1 MCGDREIEAKI
12 QDILPIWQACFGD
25 SREEIRQF
33 LKILGEDARTYVY
46 REEGTAVSM
55 VTLIPA
61 TLYGK
66 GQVWK
71 AAYLYAV
78 GTLPAYRGKGYCS
91 RLLGQII
98 RDLQEQ
104 EILPFLVP
112 SQEDLVPFYEKLGMC
127 LAGVDRVFRG
137 PVLSDQMSGSEDVDH
152 NPFTLQDISGEEYLV
167 LRAKYV
173 RQPGDCRL
181 VDSGLRYAL
190 WLWQQE
196 GGKIGVFTREDRQIG
211 VMYKLVGPELLL
223 QELVSLG
230 ERMAEASEEEMA
242 GQMAGFLGA
251 ERVQWHRCHLVMTA
265 CKEATELPEK
275 MIFRQALD

>member
-1 MCGDREIEAKI
+1 MCGDREIVTNIRE
-12 QDILPIWQACFGD
+12 ILPIWQACFGD
-25 SREEIRQF
+25 SEEEIRQF
-33 LKILGEDARTYVY
+33 LKILGEDVRTYVY
-46 REEGTAVSM
+46 REQGTAVSM

-78 GTLPAYRGKGYCS
+78 GTLPAYRGKGYSS

-98 RDLQEQ
+98 RDLQAQ

-112 SQEDLVPFYEKLGMC
+112 SKKDLVPFYERLGLSRRGTAYVFQG
-127 LAGVDRVFRG
+127 LALPCEASYIQGGYHDKAS
-137 PVLSDQMSGSEDVDH
+137 LKE
-152 NPFTLQDISGEEYLV
+152 ISCEEYIG

-190 WLWQQE
+190 LLWQQE
-196 GGKIGVFTREDRQIG
+196 GGKIGVFTRKDRQIG
-211 VMYKLVGPELLL
+211 VLYKQVGQELLL
-223 QELVSLG
+223 QEMISLG
-230 ERMAEASEEEMA
+230 ERMAVASEEELA

-251 ERVQWHRCHLVMTA
+251 KKVQLHSCHLVMAA
-265 CKEATELPEK
+265 CEETTDLPEK
-275 MIFRQALD
+275 IFFRQALD